1 MYKAKTRQQM
11 ADEFG
16 IDRKTLYRWFKRNKI
31 SVDSGLLTPSEQARI
46 YRTFGQPEQPSTE
59 DNPTDKKRK

>member
-16 IDRKTLYRWFKRNKI
+16 IDRKTLYRWMKRNKI
-31 SVDSGLLTPSEQARI
+31 DVDSGLLTPSEQAQI
-46 YRTFGQPEQPSTE
+46 YNSFGKPEKPPVE
-59 DNPTDKKRK
+59 DHTPDNKRK

>member
-16 IDRKTLYRWFKRNKI
+16 IDRKTLYRWMKRNKI
-31 SVDSGLLTPSEQARI
+31 SVDSGLLTPSEQAQI
-46 YRTFGQPEQPSTE
+46 YSTFGKPDKLPAEE
-59 DNPTDKKRK
+59 RAMDNKRK